1 MFILQFIL
9 IIFLVV
15 VVALFIVL
23 ILVRHMMWRINRK
36 ISKIFSSEKRTYTD
50 SDSSIN
56 QYYKN
61 KRKINYDDGEYVEFE
76 EIKP

>member
-9 IIFLVV
+9 IIFLVI

-23 ILVRHMMWRINRK
+23 IFVRQMMWRINRRV
-36 ISKIFSSEKRTYTD
+36 SKIFSSEKRTYKDAD
-50 SDSSIN
+50 SNIN
-56 QYYKN
+56 QYYKG
-61 KRKINYDDGEYVEFE
+61 KRKINPDDGEYVDFE